1 MSLVSWSCDTY
12 NRSISDYRQFM
23 VLRKVLFYEH
33 TLMIVITNII
43 NMTITVIVF
52 VGTIITTVLI
62 SVPLGFSA
70 GEDTKELGE
79 NIFPLL

>member
-1 MSLVSWSCDTY
+1 
-12 NRSISDYRQFM
+12 
-23 VLRKVLFYEH
+23 
-33 TLMIVITNII
+33 MIVITNII
-43 NMTITVIVF
+43 NMIITVIVF

-70 GEDTKELGE
+70 VEDAKELGE